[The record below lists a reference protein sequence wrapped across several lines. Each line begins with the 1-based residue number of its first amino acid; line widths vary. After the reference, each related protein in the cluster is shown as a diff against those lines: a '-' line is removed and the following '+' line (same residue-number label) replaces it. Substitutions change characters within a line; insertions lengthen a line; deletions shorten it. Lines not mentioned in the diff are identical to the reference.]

1 MHRTVRVSLRLTV
14 GGGALFAFGFGA
26 LASTPQSPIMVA
38 AAASAIGRSG
48 GDEIAPKPS
57 AKIAPPPTVRRNVT
71 PTVRFTVQPPSL
83 SWIKRAVYGWPYGT
97 LSAKKESNRDVTD
110 RVRPYTNRAQL
121 VNP

>member
-1 MHRTVRVSLRLTV
+1 MTAARAWCGLRSSICSIGLDSCSIEVDT
-14 GGGALFAFGFGA
+14 GKLDNG
-26 LASTPQSPIMVA
+26 VA
-38 AAASAIGRSG
+38 AAVAVIGRCG
-48 GDEIAPKPS
+48 TGAIAPKPK